1 MLVVKTNE
9 SPTKEKL
16 KENTNNLFNSL
27 KNYFICV
34 EFGDKE
40 FIDKNFNCLRR
51 DIEFKKENSLKK
63 LKIEEN
69 EKPNQ

>member
-1 MLVVKTNE
+1 M
-9 SPTKEKL
+9 
-16 KENTNNLFNSL
+16 

-40 FIDKNFNCLRR
+40 FIDKNFNCSRR

-69 EKPNQ
+69 EMPNQ